1 MTFTLPRL
9 SRRGF
14 LLAAAGAG
22 PFGTG
27 CRPSFGEDLGLGAM
41 AASKGLLFGS
51 MISLPTL
58 RANAAYAQLMA
69 RECRLYVCAGM
80 HWRLVAQNPKVT
92 NFSEVDAAH
101 QWASAHDMRFRGH
114 ALLWHRQIPG
124 WFNSLPDRGAAV
136 AALES
141 HIRAMCKHF
150 AGTMQSW
157 DVVNEAIEPD
167 RGIDGLRKTVLLEKI
182 GPDYLDIAFHAAR
195 GADGQALLVLN
206 DFGME
211 YNVPDHQ
218 KRRRALLDLV
228 DGFKRRNTPIDAI
241 GLQSH
246 LATKYIEH
254 LDQRSL
260 GDFLKEISDRG
271 LKILVTELDVVDRAS
286 PSDIPSRDAQVA
298 ALYRH
303 YLDVV
308 LDNKAT
314 TAVVTWGLT
323 DRYSWITRGD
333 EADFHRTDGLPT
345 RPLPFDENCAPK
357 PTFNAIL
364 AAFKAAPVR

>member
-1 MTFTLPRL
+1 MTLTLPRL

-14 LLAAAGAG
+14 LLAAGAGA
-22 PFGTG
+22 FGTG
-27 CRPSFGEDLGLGAM
+27 CRPSFGEDLGLGAT
-41 AASKGLLFGS
+41 AATKGLLFGS
-51 MISLPTL
+51 VISLPTL

-69 RECRLYVCAGM
+69 RECRLYVCGDM
-80 HWRLVAQNPKVT
+80 HWRLVAPNPKVT
-92 NFSEVDAAH
+92 NFSKVDAAH
-101 QWASAHDMRFRGH
+101 EWASAHDLRFRGH

-124 WFNSLPDRGAAV
+124 WFNGLPDRGAAV

-141 HIRAMCKHF
+141 
-150 AGTMQSW
+150 W
-157 DVVNEAIEPD
+157 DVVNEAIEPA

-211 YNVPDHQ
+211 YNVPGHQ
-218 KRRRALLDLV
+218 KRRGALLDLV

-271 LKILVTELDVVDRAS
+271 LRILVTELDVVDAAS
-286 PSDIPSRDAQVA
+286 PSDISQRDSQVA
-298 ALYRH
+298 DMYRR

-314 TAVVTWGLT
+314 TAVATWGMT

-333 EADFHRTDGLPT
+333 QADFRRTDGLPA
-345 RPLPFDENCAPK
+345 RPLPFDENYAPK
-357 PTFNAIL
+357 PAYYAIL